1 MPLTRPDSQQ
11 PFLLG
16 PTLFLRIDEVVCQL
30 VQVER
35 DPPHSPCVHVGVLL
49 FFGFEGPDIVHSS
62 GNLHH
67 LKRCKYNVD

>member
-1 MPLTRPDSQQ
+1 MPLTHPDSQQ

-30 VQVER
+30 MQVER
-35 DPPHSPCVHVGVLL
+35 DPPCVHVRVLL
-49 FFGFEGPDIVHSS
+49 FFAFEGPDIVHSS

-67 LKRCKYNVD
+67 LKRCEYNVD